1 MHINAFHFAC
11 FGVIHELGVR
21 DLCLVLRLV
30 KLLKNSEKHQA
41 HDEPHADFLEH
52 IAVQIDSFS
61 GFIQVLKRIAI
72 PKYLIL
78 LPPFFKSE
86 WHIYLINPLFFE
98 GIKANLLTLLLLLAY
113 LGGLRFRP
121 KRKIS
126 EERALEA
133 FGLRDA
139 TVLKT
144 FLKDSTIWL

>member
-1 MHINAFHFAC
+1 
-11 FGVIHELGVR
+11 
-21 DLCLVLRLV
+21 
-30 KLLKNSEKHQA
+30 
-41 HDEPHADFLEH
+41 LEH

-72 PKYLIL
+72 PMYLIL

-86 WHIYLINPLFFE
+86 WHIYLINPLFLE

-126 EERALEA
+126 EERAREA